1 MQLPMPSTSA
11 FAAFV
16 RDHRLR
22 AGMTQEELATTVRKS
37 RRWVHDLEAGK
48 VDPSLSAAID
58 VAAALGF
65 TVVFQSS
72 ERSALLDA
80 IFEDLS

>member
-1 MQLPMPSTSA
+1 MQSPLPSTSA

-16 RDHRLR
+16 RGYRLR
-22 AGMTQEELATTVRKS
+22 AGMTQDELARAVRKS
-37 RRWVHDLEAGK
+37 RRWVHDLETEK

-65 TVVFQSS
+65 SVVLEGS
-72 ERSALLDA
+72 ERSDLLDG
-80 IFEDLS
+80 IFEDL